1 LAPLGA
7 PTFSLIFSK
16 TLTDTGFLVKK
27 LLVLCAAVAA
37 VVLAIAGF
45 PADASSTSVPTD
57 STAGST
63 AAAPDLDALARKY
76 RIQVYQTFH
85 ADRNEFDRRR
95 AFWRELYTQWIKQGQ
110 DRDEAVRLAEWLEA
124 ATYASRAQSRGPLPQ
139 WNKSWNKSWSD
150 SITPRS
156 RIETS
161 PHPSDIISPPVAPLS
176 RRRPAIAPIERTTPA
191 LPELPR
197 VAIRALVDQPRRP
210 KIDSAAIAVADR
222 QSRTPPAIR
231 IPQVAAPSHALS
243 HATVDDLPKQGSNEA
258 PPKKRQP
265 KTTRPKSV
273 VNVEELRA
281 RVTGHNVSVAELEEL
296 LREESGWSVERVA
309 SRLDMLS
316 ERCERFRF
324 LRTYV
329 ALVSAED
336 RATLRRLMSPRE
348 VITAMAGRIVDVR
361 LQLMNGASQG
371 GALRKAQLD
380 RLDRFSRHL
389 AELAASIR

>member
-1 LAPLGA
+1 LVPVGA

-45 PADASSTSVPTD
+45 PADASSTSAPTD

-63 AAAPDLDALARKY
+63 TAAPDIDSLARKY

-85 ADRNEFDRRR
+85 ADRDEFDRRR
-95 AFWRELYTQWIKQGQ
+95 AIWRELYTQWIEQGQ
-110 DRDEAVRLAEWLEA
+110 DREEAIRLAEWLES
-124 ATYASRAQSRGPLPQ
+124 ATYASRAQSRGPLPE
-139 WNKSWNKSWSD
+139 WNESWNKSIS
-150 SITPRS
+150 PRS
-156 RIETS
+156 RIEAS
-161 PHPSDIISPPVAPLS
+161 PHPSDTLMPPVAPLA
-176 RRRPAIAPIERTTPA
+176 RRRPAVAPIERTTPT

-197 VAIRALVDQPRRP
+197 VVIEVPIDQPRRP
-210 KIDSAAIAVADR
+210 KIDSATIALADR

-231 IPQVAAPSHALS
+231 IPQVTAPS
-243 HATVDDLPKQGSNEA
+243 HATVDDLPKEVSNEA
-258 PPKKRQP
+258 PPKKRQY

-281 RVTGHNVSVAELEEL
+281 RVTGHNVSLAELEEL
-296 LREESGWSVERVA
+296 LREESVWSVERVA
-309 SRLDMLS
+309 SRLDELS
-316 ERCERFRF
+316 KRCERFRF

-348 VITAMAGRIVDVR
+348 MITVMAGRIVDVR
-361 LQLMNGASQG
+361 LRLMNGASQE
-371 GALRKAQLD
+371 GALQKAQLD